1 MGWGRSMICIS
12 QMFLHIF
19 FCNGTNI
26 ICHSGCVFFLKF
38 GKIEGGLVF
47 AAVVVNCKS
56 LGCVGD
62 GKGSSGYNG
71 FTSDHYG
78 EKKNNNHI
86 LYHEM

>member
-1 MGWGRSMICIS
+1 M
-12 QMFLHIF
+12 
-19 FCNGTNI
+19 
-26 ICHSGCVFFLKF
+26 
-38 GKIEGGLVF
+38 F

-71 FTSDHYG
+71 FTSDHCG